1 MEEKGRAVAVAVA
14 VAVAAAVG
22 VRVVEMQA
30 AATVVSDL
38 ASTPAAFADV
48 GQLHVGVDCSIG
60 LVGLAAENDEVR
72 PACLDSPGCCTL
84 TESVAYRHS
93 RWWPGVLG

>member
-1 MEEKGRAVAVAVA
+1 MGR
-14 VAVAAAVG
+14 AVAAAVG

-30 AATVVSDL
+30 AATVFFGL

-60 LVGLAAENDEVR
+60 LVGLAAEGDEVR
-72 PACLDSPGCCTL
+72 PACLESPGRYTL
-84 TESVAYRHS
+84 TGSVVYRHS
-93 RWWPGVLG
+93 HWWPGVLG